1 MTAALATR
9 ILAAITK
16 HGGVVTF
23 PGTTGGATYNP
34 VTDTWSGGTPGAAA
48 TGRAIQKKDDPERFQ
63 AMGLTMANAIT
74 LLVAAEGLAVTPA
87 PGMAFQWAG
96 KTYTALAV
104 EPMAPQGTA
113 LYYEMTGGL

>member
-1 MTAALATR
+1 MSAALASR

-23 PGTTGGATYNP
+23 PGTNAGGSYNEVTGVWTPAA
-34 VTDTWSGGTPGAAA
+34 PGANA

-63 AMGLTMANAIT
+63 AMGLTMANAVT
-74 LLVAAEGLAVTPA
+74 LLVAAEGLTVTPA

-96 KTYTALAV
+96 KSYTAHAV
-104 EPMAPQGTA
+104 EPMAPQGTP
-113 LYYEMTGGL
+113 LYYELTGGL